1 MKTKNITISAI
12 FMALGLVMHF
22 LVPPIFG
29 GVKPDF
35 LLSMMFMCL
44 IITDDIK
51 EAILVGL
58 CGGVMSALTTSF
70 PGGQIP
76 NMVEKILTILFC
88 YYLLKA
94 LGKDLTTPKIIVLFA
109 LGTLVSG
116 IVFLLLALFITD
128 QMALFFPSL
137 SVVLL
142 AMVVN
147 SIFGVVLMNVYK
159 KIEKYIWR
167 EKWGLLENHF
177 YRPHYFYILIDL
189 KSSLVYSFLSS
200 LAISSVLN
208 KSTSFPLYKT
218 PILSQ
223 R

>member
-189 KSSLVYSFLSS
+189 KSSFVYSFLSS

>member
-1 MKTKNITISAI
+1 MKTRNITISAI

-22 LVPPIFG
+22 MVPPIFG

-44 IITDDIK
+44 IITDDIR
-51 EAILVGL
+51 ESILVGL

-70 PGGQIP
+70 PGGQVP
-76 NMVEKILTILFC
+76 NMVEKILTTFFV

-94 LGKDLTTPKIIVLFA
+94 MGRDLSNLQIIILFA

-116 IVFLLLALFITD
+116 VSFLAIALFITGQLALFI
-128 QMALFFPSL
+128 PSM

-147 SIFGVVLMNVYK
+147 SIFGVILMNVYK
-159 KIEKYIWR
+159 KIKAYI
-167 EKWGLLENHF
+167 
-177 YRPHYFYILIDL
+177 
-189 KSSLVYSFLSS
+189 
-200 LAISSVLN
+200 
-208 KSTSFPLYKT
+208 
-218 PILSQ
+218 
-223 R
+223 